1 MKIEISLPS
10 PSADLKVPNYNIPF
24 CGREWKLDPY
34 VSVKSKL
41 QHPPPPRAYHG
52 HLTPLPSRGGG
63 NSIIRVLQGVG
74 NLIPMRCGWGIWF
87 PCVRGGEFELHPR
100 FHVKSLAWWAIMGDA
115 VLGFSWKRLCLC
127 GQLVTRKGHKQTLCH
142 IWRYLNFNIFNSEF
156 GLWMYECIKLCLQWN
171 TIPIPAIQY
180 NNIKWNKIK

>member
-24 CGREWKLDPY
+24 CGRECKLDPY

-41 QHPPPPRAYHG
+41 QHPPPRAYHG

-74 NLIPMRCGWGIWF
+74 NLIPMRCG
-87 PCVRGGEFELHPR
+87 GGNL
-100 FHVKSLAWWAIMGDA
+100 
-115 VLGFSWKRLCLC
+115 
-127 GQLVTRKGHKQTLCH
+127 
-142 IWRYLNFNIFNSEF
+142 
-156 GLWMYECIKLCLQWN
+156 
-171 TIPIPAIQY
+171 IPMR
-180 NNIKWNKIK
+180 